1 MPDISRF
8 CSILHFAELAC
19 WAICIQNRANLHQ
32 SKVTLLAV
40 TPLVIKEGCVSIWKC
55 ISTGT
60 VGSRSCRSLG
70 LHFAPPDFEA
80 LSTIGIQG
88 F

>member
-1 MPDISRF
+1 MPDISQF

-60 VGSRSCRSLG
+60 VGSRSRRSLG

-80 LSTIGIQG
+80 LSTIGTRK